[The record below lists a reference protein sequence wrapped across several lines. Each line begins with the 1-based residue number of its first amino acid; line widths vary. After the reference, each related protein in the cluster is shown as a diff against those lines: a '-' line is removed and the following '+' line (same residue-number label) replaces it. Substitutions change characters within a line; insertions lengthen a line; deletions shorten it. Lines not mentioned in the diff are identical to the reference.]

1 MELAVWA
8 RVGLLFVHLLL
19 CAAALH
25 LVLSTDLRVLRR
37 RVSAG
42 TMHRV
47 HRVHRRL
54 ALLLAGL
61 WLSGAAVVLHDY
73 GADLSQVLQHPK
85 LLTKLACVSLLT
97 LNALVLR
104 FYALPRI
111 SRLQPLAALET
122 HVLAVTGAVST
133 ASWLMA
139 AFLGLARPLAD
150 WPVGQALGLYG
161 AVLGAAVGVALLV
174 CPRLLAQRSLEP
186 GQTVFEEVAATPP
199 QQHPMA

>member
-1 MELAVWA
+1 MGLEAWA

-37 RVSAG
+37 RVSAS
-42 TMHRV
+42 TM

-61 WLSGAAVVLHDY
+61 WLSGAAVVLQDY
-73 GADLSQVLQHPK
+73 GADLSQVLQRPK

-104 FYALPRI
+104 FYAMPRI
-111 SRLQPLAALET
+111 SGMQPLAALEARL
-122 HVLAVTGAVST
+122 LAVTGAVST

-150 WPVGQALGLYG
+150 WPVEQALGLYG
-161 AVLGAAVGVALLV
+161 AVLGAAVAVALLV

-186 GQTVFEEVAATPP
+186 GQTVLEEAAATPVP
-199 QQHPMA
+199 QHPVA